1 MKKKTET
8 ETEYKRTMSEELLQV
23 RSAKR
28 VDSFNVYEPVK
39 VLKVVERT
47 LVLITN
53 YLAPIEFERRAL
65 KHQMVIGFLF
75 FVTEA
80 TVFRGEVLPV
90 GKMFVQQA
98 VACDHFYQNF
108 KVFPPPVE
116 R

>member
-1 MKKKTET
+1 
-8 ETEYKRTMSEELLQV
+8 MSEELLQV

-28 VDSFNVYEPVK
+28 VNSFDVYEPVK

-47 LVLITN
+47 LVLIAN
-53 YLAPIEFERRAL
+53 YLAPIKFERRAL
-65 KHQMVIGFLF
+65 KHQMVVGFLF

-98 VACDHFYQNF
+98 VACDHLYQDF
-108 KVFPPPVE
+108 EVFPPPVE

>member
-1 MKKKTET
+1 M
-8 ETEYKRTMSEELLQV
+8 LQV

-39 VLKVVERT
+39 VLEVVKRT
-47 LVLITN
+47 IVLIADF
-53 YLAPIEFERRAL
+53 LAPIKFKRRAL
-65 KHQMVIGFLF
+65 EHQVVIGFLF

-90 GKMFVQQA
+90 GKMLVQQA
-98 VACDHFYQNF
+98 VACDHLYQNF
-108 KVFPPPVE
+108 EVFPPPVE